1 MILTVDDYADIGTLI
16 GFALQSNKRP
26 SGDDYRRT
34 LTRYRSEPAFRV
46 AVDGILRG
54 FSAQVLSDGDFG
66 LILGVSPE
74 SPFAFRAGDM
84 PRTQEPDGRLLGGL
98 VLVGLAAFVYP
109 SAEELDEERVR
120 QVNDVEFEE
129 WLRVVCKGLETRDAA
144 GEVIPQEGLDHAW
157 RVYADMPATLVGD
170 RNRSGSRLSAKS
182 TLYWVRNTIGWLAE
196 HGMARPDNTAGEGH
210 WFLTERFRVQV
221 RYMGVGHAYGYLR
234 DLNRTSMS
242 DSGSRGGGTT
252 SGFDAGQEEES

>member
-1 MILTVDDYADIGTLI
+1 MLTANDYTDIGTLI
-16 GFALQSNKRP
+16 AFALQPNKRP

-34 LTRYRSEPAFRV
+34 LTRYRAEPAFRV
-46 AVDGILRG
+46 AVDGILSG
-54 FSAQVLSDGDFG
+54 LSVQVLSDGDFG
-66 LILGVSPE
+66 LILGVSSE
-74 SPFAFRAGDM
+74 SPFAFRVGDM
-84 PRTQEPDGRLLGGL
+84 PRTQEPEGRLLAAL
-98 VLVGLAAFVYP
+98 VLVGLAAFAYP

-170 RNRSGSRLSAKS
+170 RNRGGSRLSAKS

-196 HGMARPDNTAGEGH
+196 HGMARPDNTTGEGH

-221 RYMGVGHAYGYLR
+221 KYMGAGHAYEYLR
-234 DLNRTSMS
+234 DLHRTSIS
-242 DSGSRGGGTT
+242 ASGGRSVGTT
-252 SGFDAGQEEES
+252 SGFLADQKEES